1 MIKSQKLPLFPII
14 NHSPHKRPN
23 FDSKSILTNQK
34 SYSTLFQKISQAVA
48 DPIAFALFSPPL
60 ALSTKT
66 GSILALKPHCLTKI
80 VNFE

>member
-14 NHSPHKRPN
+14 KRSLHKRPN

-34 SYSTLFQKISQAVA
+34 FYSTLFKISQVVA
-48 DPIAFALFSPPL
+48 DPFALALFSPPL

-66 GSILALKPHCLTKI
+66 GSVLAL
-80 VNFE
+80 